1 MVKVFQDLLWTICF
15 VASGDFLL
23 SEAEHENKAHI
34 HAWTQQFWYKN
45 IAIPLICLA
54 PLWFRF
60 NQCLRR
66 YLDTGKRMPNLA
78 NAFKY
83 AMSMSVT
90 LFGAFHPLYLMK
102 VGHDDSVVSLSYDDD
117 AQVGEISIGK
127 HRSNSFQVR
136 FV

>member
-1 MVKVFQDLLWTICF
+1 
-15 VASGDFLL
+15 
-23 SEAEHENKAHI
+23 
-34 HAWTQQFWYKN
+34 
-45 IAIPLICLA
+45 
-54 PLWFRF
+54 
-60 NQCLRR
+60 
-66 YLDTGKRMPNLA
+66 MPNLA